1 MPATQVFDFDPA
13 RLEGQFS
20 DMQPV
25 NDSVKRAESAMA
37 GCCRRTR
44 VTIFSQ
50 DAGRGYT
57 LELPLTGKKPNESP
71 LDPPSNHFA
80 HVMTA
85 QVKPP
90 MLQVL
95 SGHSGN
101 RVAEITTTADGPPQ
115 CPPGVDSKLRLEG
128 LGGATRVVPQAA
140 WVWPAPAI
148 LDAELMEELDE
159 EMLSLFNPF
168 KMPELPA
175 QVWSVD
181 LPRCAM
187 SLISARIAAFPDLRW
202 NGRLDAFVKP
212 SVESPSGYEL
222 QIGGD
227 LSCSY
232 DGRQWKVQEK
242 RQAKALCKWID
253 GLEVLARSAAAIM
266 ALRPGPRHAGLD
278 NPRLTRMETFKFHPW
293 PSLSIHLDASLFVQD
308 GNGLLGHALSM
319 KIQAASLIG
328 ASGEMSL
335 LGPWLE
341 QEDKKPLLRPLL
353 VGLDVIRAEEIAQEL
368 GIWLVADGQISL
380 QAGVEVR
387 RPQTQVASVGRS
399 QGEIPLRIETRS
411 IREYDSFVI
420 HQGGSE
426 DAGLRAGFRVGCE
439 APAESPMPD
448 PREHKPKVVF
458 QFSGFQVARLQKG
471 RPGCRF
477 RHLPPEPPENASEE
491 GRQGCLLAPSRS
503 WPEDAKIDAPAE
515 VPWCS

>member
-25 NDSVKRAESAMA
+25 NDSVQRAESATA

-44 VTIFSQ
+44 VTICSQ
-50 DAGRGYT
+50 AAGHGYV
-57 LELPLTGKKPNESP
+57 LELPLKGKQPNESP

-101 RVAEITTTADGPPQ
+101 RVVEITTTAEGPPQ

-128 LGGATRVVPQAA
+128 LGGGTRVVPQIA
-140 WVWPAPAI
+140 WNWPAPAI
-148 LDAELMEELDE
+148 LNAELMEELDE

-181 LPRCAM
+181 LPRCALA
-187 SLISARIAAFPDLRW
+187 LISARIAAFPDIRW
-202 NGRLDAFVKP
+202 AGRLEVSTKP
-212 SVESPSGYEL
+212 SAESSSGYEL
-222 QIGGD
+222 LLGGD
-227 LSCSY
+227 LGCSY
-232 DGRQWKVQEK
+232 DGRQWKVHEK
-242 RQAKALCKWID
+242 QQAKALCKWID

-278 NPRLTRMETFKFHPW
+278 NPRLTRMETFRFHPW
-293 PSLSIHLDASLFVQD
+293 PSLSIHLDASLFEQE
-308 GNGLLGHALSM
+308 GNGLLGHSLRM
-319 KIQAASLIG
+319 KIQAAPLIG

-341 QEDKKPLLRPLL
+341 QADKIPLLSPLL
-353 VGLDVIRAEEIAQEL
+353 AGLDVIRAEEIAQEL
-368 GIWLVADGQISL
+368 GIWLVADGHISL
-380 QAGVEVR
+380 QAGIEVR

-426 DAGLRAGFRVGCE
+426 DSGHRAGFRAACA

-448 PREHKPKVVF
+448 PREHKPKAAF
-458 QFSGFQVARLQKG
+458 QFTGLQVTQMEKS

-477 RHLPPEPPENASEE
+477 RFLQPEPSENASEE
-491 GRQGCLLAPSRS
+491 GRRGCLLAPSRS
-503 WPEDAKIDAPAE
+503 WPADATVESPAE

>member
-1 MPATQVFDFDPA
+1 
-13 RLEGQFS
+13 
-20 DMQPV
+20 
-25 NDSVKRAESAMA
+25 
-37 GCCRRTR
+37 
-44 VTIFSQ
+44 
-50 DAGRGYT
+50 
-57 LELPLTGKKPNESP
+57 
-71 LDPPSNHFA
+71 
-80 HVMTA
+80 
-85 QVKPP
+85 
-90 MLQVL
+90 
-95 SGHSGN
+95 
-101 RVAEITTTADGPPQ
+101 
-115 CPPGVDSKLRLEG
+115 
-128 LGGATRVVPQAA
+128 
-140 WVWPAPAI
+140 
-148 LDAELMEELDE
+148 
-159 EMLSLFNPF
+159 
-168 KMPELPA
+168 
-175 QVWSVD
+175 
-181 LPRCAM
+181 
-187 SLISARIAAFPDLRW
+187 
-202 NGRLDAFVKP
+202 
-212 SVESPSGYEL
+212 
-222 QIGGD
+222 
-227 LSCSY
+227 
-232 DGRQWKVQEK
+232 
-242 RQAKALCKWID
+242 
-253 GLEVLARSAAAIM
+253 
-266 ALRPGPRHAGLD
+266 
-278 NPRLTRMETFKFHPW
+278 
-293 PSLSIHLDASLFVQD
+293 
-308 GNGLLGHALSM
+308 M